1 MKILLSPAKTLDYNS
16 KLPTSK
22 VTQPVFKEQVYELN
36 QTLQSKSQ
44 KEISELMHISD
55 KLAALNVERYQSFD
69 KKFTAT
75 NARPAMFAFAGDVYT
90 GLDAYTLS
98 DKEITT
104 AQDNIRI
111 LSGMYGYLRPLD
123 LLQPYRLE
131 MGTSLPINDHRNLY
145 EYWKHIITP
154 SLNKELNDNELVVNL
169 ASNEYFKAIDKK
181 TLKGELIT
189 PVFKDFKNGKLK
201 VISFF
206 AKKARGSMARFLV
219 QQEAKSLEDLLA
231 FQVDDYKYSEKDTI
245 KENEPVFIR

>member
-1 MKILLSPAKTLDYNS
+1 MKILLSPAKTLDYDS
-16 KLPTSK
+16 ELPELTA
-22 VTQPVFKEQVYELN
+22 TQPLFKKNALELN
-36 QTLQSKSQ
+36 EVLKAKSQ
-44 KEISELMHISD
+44 KEISELMHLSD
-55 KLAALNVERYQSFD
+55 KLASLNVERYQDFSKTFSR
-69 KKFTAT
+69 K

-98 DKEITT
+98 QEEILK
-104 AQDNIRI
+104 AQDKIRI

-131 MGTSLPINDHRNLY
+131 MGTSIPVGDNKNLY
-145 EYWKHIITP
+145 QYWKEIITP
-154 SLNKELNDNELVVNL
+154 SLNKELKKDELVVNL

-181 TLKGELIT
+181 ELKGELIT

-219 QQEAKSLEDLLA
+219 QNDAQSLDDVLA
-231 FQVDDYKYSEKDTI
+231 FQADDYKYSLKDTV